1 MDVAYGSQKSAN
13 AKVFSTYI
21 LFIGHQMVIAVVPKR
36 LRIFGSLWKNSFF
49 FSPSNFVNLGNFVS
63 ELRVIHV
70 GCNFTISPSPF
81 FMYLFDLDFFLI
93 SRVQNGT

>member
-21 LFIGHQMVIAVVPKR
+21 LFIGHQMAIAVVPKR

-81 FMYLFDLDFFLI
+81 FMYLFVCLIWIFF
-93 SRVQNGT
+93 